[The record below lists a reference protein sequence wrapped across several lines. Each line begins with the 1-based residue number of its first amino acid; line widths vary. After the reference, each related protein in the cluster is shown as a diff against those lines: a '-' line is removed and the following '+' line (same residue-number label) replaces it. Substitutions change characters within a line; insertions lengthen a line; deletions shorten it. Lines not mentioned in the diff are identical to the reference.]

1 MDKAGLDE
9 VALNEFVLN
18 DAALLRY
25 SRHILLNELGI
36 EGQAHLQQGR
46 VLIIGMGGLGCPA
59 AQYLASAGV
68 GHLTLVDHD
77 TVDATNLQR
86 QILYRATDVGQPKA
100 QVAGR
105 ALQPISPSSHITPLV
120 ERVDAA
126 RLMQLVAESDV
137 VLDCCDNFAT
147 RHAVNQA
154 CVTLR
159 KPLVS
164 GAAIKFSG
172 QVTVFDLRQA
182 DAPCYHCLF
191 PDGEDVEAERCGTM
205 GVFAPLTGVVG
216 TLQAAEALKLLA
228 GIGQPLAGKLLLF
241 DALQGEWQT
250 IRYHQDPA
258 CPVCRTH

>member
-1 MDKAGLDE
+1 MSNVG
-9 VALNEFVLN
+9 LNEFALN

-36 EGQAHLQQGR
+36 EGQARLQQGR
-46 VLIIGMGGLGCPA
+46 VLIIGIGGLGCPA

-105 ALQPISPSSHITPLV
+105 ALQAISPSSHITPLV
-120 ERVDAA
+120 ERVDAT

-137 VLDCCDNFAT
+137 VMDCCDNFAT

-164 GAAIKFSG
+164 GAAVKFSG

-250 IRYHQDPA
+250 IRYRQDPA
-258 CPVCRTH
+258 CPVCHAH